1 MQQSD
6 MGAAECLPRVG
17 ADVCAR
23 LPGTRT
29 SGATR
34 FRPSQSSSWTM
45 KDGTQVI
52 IRPICPEDEPLMV
65 KFHGVRSDRTVYLR
79 YFCSLSLASRTAH
92 QRLVRICFA
101 DPERQIVLL
110 VSHTNPSTGEQSIL
124 AVGRLNKLPPKDEV
138 EAAVLVSDEYQGRGL
153 GSELLRRLIQVAR
166 EQKLDRVVAEMLRDN
181 IVMQSVLKKLGFRL
195 RLLDDPRYVRAV
207 LEL

>member
-1 MQQSD
+1 VRQNN

-29 SGATR
+29 SWATR
-34 FRPSQSSSWTM
+34 FSLWQSSSWTM
-45 KDGTQVI
+45 KDASQVV

-65 KFHGVRSDRTVYLR
+65 KFHGVLSDRTVYLR

-101 DPERQIVLL
+101 DPERETVL
-110 VSHTNPSTGEQSIL
+110 VASHTNPTTREESIL
-124 AVGRLNKLPPKDEV
+124 GVGRLNKLSPKNEA
-138 EAAVLVSDEYQGRGL
+138 EAAVLVSDDYQGRGL
-153 GSELLRRLIQVAR
+153 GSELLRRLIQIAR
-166 EQKLDRVVAEMLRDN
+166 DEKLDRVIAEMLRDN
-181 IVMQSVLKKLGFRL
+181 VVMQTVLKKLGFRL
-195 RLLDDPRYVRAV
+195 RLFDDPRSVRAV